1 MKFRQALVDAVIVTF
16 LTLLPG
22 TVWTK
27 EGPNLVKEAINAL
40 NGSNID
46 GGMELLERA
55 IAEDPANGKAHYF
68 RGIGHDAKREFAKAA
83 ADYEKA
89 IKLGEDNQSELFGRV
104 GISQF
109 NAGEAKKSV
118 AAFDRY
124 VELVPD
130 REAHLWQLG
139 LAHYYAEMFEEG
151 KAQFEVHESVNP
163 NDVENA
169 LWHFLCVA
177 KLKSPEVAKEGLLKT
192 GHDSRVPMMELWDLY
207 AGKATEAEVMA
218 AAKAGEPDEKELRN
232 RLCYT
237 HLYLGLHAEVHGK
250 TEKAKKHMKLAAED
264 YAMFHCMGE
273 VSRVHRKV
281 RGWE

>member
-1 MKFRQALVDAVIVTF
+1 
-16 LTLLPG
+16 
-22 TVWTK
+22 
-27 EGPNLVKEAINAL
+27 
-40 NGSNID
+40 
-46 GGMELLERA
+46 LERA
-55 IAEDPANGKAHYF
+55 IAEDPANGRAHYL

-83 ADYEKA
+83 ANYEKA
-89 IKLGEDNQSELFGRV
+89 IELGEDNQFELFGRV

-130 REAHLWQLG
+130 REAHLWQRG

-151 KAQFEVHESVNP
+151 KAQFELHESVNP

-177 KLKSPEVAKEGLLKT
+177 KLENPEAARKGLLKT
-192 GHDSRVPMMELWDLY
+192 GEDPRVPMMELWDLY
-207 AGKATEAEVMA
+207 AGKTTEAEVMA
-218 AAKAGEPDEKELRN
+218 AAKAGESDEKELRN

-264 YAMFHCMGE
+264 YAMFHYMGE

-281 RGWE
+281 REWE